1 MSDILKAEEKLGQKA
16 EAFLRTDIGRL
27 ISGKA
32 EQDLE
37 QAKED
42 LLNLDPYAY
51 SHPELQNHIS
61 KLQLNA
67 RVAQRVKDY
76 IDEAIISGRQASQQL
91 TEVD

>member
-32 EQDLE
+32 EQDFE

-51 SHPELQNHIS
+51 SHPELQNQIA

-67 RVAQRVKDY
+67 RIAQRVKDY
-76 IDEAIISGRQASQQL
+76 IDEAIIAGRQASQQL